1 MVRSFHVVVV
11 AGFALLGLP
20 ASAQS
25 MNVDFGPPGSP
36 LGTPS
41 RRIQGCRRVEKVST
55 LSVRIFEVVITASR
69 AARRSA
75 LA

>member
-1 MVRSFHVVVV
+1 
-11 AGFALLGLP
+11 
-20 ASAQS
+20 
-25 MNVDFGPPGSP
+25 
-36 LGTPS
+36 
-41 RRIQGCRRVEKVST
+41 VEKVST